1 VSVPKVVL
9 SEVAEVRLGRQRS
22 PKNHAGTHMRPYVRA
37 ANVGWSGWK
46 LDDVKAMNYT
56 EREMDTYRLQPGDLL
71 LGEASGSATEV
82 GKPAL
87 WEGQIDD
94 CAFQNTLIRV
104 RPSAAADSR
113 YLLRYFGYCASTGEF
128 ARSARGVGIFHLGS
142 KTLADW
148 KVPLPPIE
156 EQRRIAAVL
165 DAADELRAKR
175 REALAKLD
183 TLTQAIFIDMFGNV
197 FDPRQGD
204 RETVALGELMAKRR
218 GSVDPRSAPETVFDL
233 YSIPAYDAGESE
245 LVRGAEIGSSKPRV
259 EPGDVLLSRIV
270 PHIRRCWV
278 VGETRGHPQ
287 VGSGEWIIFRQEGVV
302 PSFLQAAL
310 LSDTFH
316 PRFLQTVAGVGGS
329 LLRARPAHV
338 AEIRIALPPR
348 DRQAKFARRAAAVT
362 RATSVAAEAAVG
374 LDGLFASLQ
383 QRAFRG
389 EL

>member
-1 VSVPKVVL
+1 MSTTPWVETTL
-9 SEVAEVRLGRQRS
+9 GEVAEIVGGATPKTSVDEYWDGDVYWATPKDLSELEGAEIDSTPRKLTQTGLRSCSARVLPPGSVLLSSRAPIGHVAINTVPMATNQGFKSLIPDPGRVDAKFLYWWLRR
-22 PKNHAGTHMRPYVRA
+22 NR
-37 ANVGWSGWK
+37 
-46 LDDVKAMNYT
+46 
-56 EREMDTYRLQPGDLL
+56 
-71 LGEASGSATEV
+71 
-82 GKPAL
+82 PAL
-87 WEGQIDD
+87 EAMGTGATFKEISKK
-94 CAFQNTLIRV
+94 TT
-104 RPSAAADSR
+104 AA
-113 YLLRYFGYCASTGEF
+113 
-128 ARSARGVGIFHLGS
+128 
-142 KTLADW
+142 
-148 KVPLPPIE
+148 VPIQLPPLE

-183 TLTQAIFIDMFGNV
+183 TLTQAIFIDMFGDV
-197 FDPRQGD
+197 FDPRQED

-218 GSVDPRSAPETVFDL
+218 RSVNPRSAPETVFDL

-245 LVRGAEIGSSKPRV
+245 LVRGVDIGSSKPRV

-278 VGETRGHPQ
+278 VSEARGHSQ

-338 AEIRIALPPR
+338 AEIRIGLPPR
-348 DRQAKFARRAAAVT
+348 DQQAEFARRAAAVT

-383 QRAFRG
+383 QRAYRG